1 LADTLLQL
9 LLERLAHVAA
19 PLVLHREIAVFPS
32 QEADALISAGILRET
47 SKATEVPRPANL
59 PPGDDLIVQE
69 TSHGLFGVAQD
80 DDYFPP
86 VPLTE
91 DDRRQYEIV
100 VLKFVER
107 IRRANK
113 LQGAQHQ
120 EGQRLFALG
129 QRRQA
134 DGSKAEVYL
143 SLLNRDEPDVC
154 DVARRLRA
162 AQHTPTVLLL
172 PIPIPLST
180 TGRQALTEMQTS
192 VFALSD
198 SLDPDKWT
206 LPWEE
211 LVIAATDRRRTPTTA
226 IQKPLPT
233 LEKLILERLKR
244 RKDLSA
250 TAMAL
255 HMMKLKW
262 PKTGKPYSLRG
273 IKEALRR
280 LKQKRLIRKAE
291 KGKGYTFVKC
301 T

>member
-1 LADTLLQL
+1 LPDTLLQL
-9 LLERLAHVAA
+9 LLARLSEVAA
-19 PLVLHREIAVFPS
+19 PLVFHREIAAFPS
-32 QEADALISAGILRET
+32 QETQAFLSAGILRET
-47 SKATEVPRPANL
+47 SKATEIPRPSNM
-59 PPGDDLIVQE
+59 PPGDDLIVRQ
-69 TSHGLFGVAQD
+69 TSRGLFGVAPE
-80 DDYFPP
+80 DDYFAP
-86 VPLTE
+86 VRLTE
-91 DDRRQYEIV
+91 DDIRQYEIV
-100 VLKFVER
+100 VSKFVER

-113 LQGAQHQ
+113 LEGAQHP
-120 EGQRLFALG
+120 EGQRLFSLG

-162 AQHTPTVLLL
+162 AQHPTVLLL

-211 LVIAATDRRRTPTTA
+211 QVIAATDRRRTPTTT

-280 LKQKRLIRKAE
+280 LKQKGLIRKAE